1 MEGKPASQRR
11 ATATAVVSIW
21 HHKPWWCQ
29 PWSILL
35 TGASVVAASWLLLHR
50 PWISVAA
57 AALVLLWWMLF
68 LVLVPAAWAEEQ
80 GRHNQE
86 SV

>member
-1 MEGKPASQRR
+1 
-11 ATATAVVSIW
+11 
-21 HHKPWWCQ
+21 
-29 PWSILL
+29 
-35 TGASVVAASWLLLHR
+35 VVAASWLLLHR